1 VSRFLGIGQGS
12 GWDGM
17 AKGTGLDDASCS
29 AALPAPALAAWQ
41 ADSGL
46 AAALADAASIR
57 LVLDS
62 DGSRVLDASEP
73 GRQLLRRIGRPD
85 ALPAHLAGQ
94 VLRGAGP
101 TPRLLRLRLD
111 PRGVAPPALCRLA
124 RAEGEDGRAVFL
136 LVVAGPLPNLR
147 APAIR
152 QADLD
157 PDPDPVAEAPPVS
170 APEPPPLPLPL
181 PQPGSRF
188 LWRTDAAGALTQ
200 ISDGQDA
207 LADFVGQSWEAL
219 AQAGRVGGA
228 AEALLAALAA
238 QRTFR
243 ALALDLRTGTGSSV
257 SADLSGAPVAPAGRP
272 FVGFGGFGIVRAD
285 CEAGSDAARD
295 AVRAEAP
302 PAPAAPVPA
311 AALASDPIALA
322 TMAAPFFAAWI
333 GQTWFGEPRPA
344 PAADAPADPPA
355 PEALEPAASAAP
367 EPTDAPVLAD
377 DPLLADEPAA
387 ADSPLAALPEAGLSL
402 TEHDAFREIA
412 RALGARYAGDEEPEE
427 AGPDGA
433 SEGRSEGASV
443 TFFPGARPLAETEP
457 AALLEGIPGAV
468 LVYRGNAILAAN
480 RALLALAGYA
490 DLAALQA
497 AGPERL
503 FRGLPPERHAGAG
516 EEPVTVAIE
525 AADGTGRPVAVTCG
539 RMVWPGGPAA
549 CLLLRPVS
557 ADDPEGR
564 HAAEDLARRVRE
576 TRGTDAL
583 AALDA
588 IDDGVAIL
596 DGAGR
601 VLGLNRAASALFAC
615 DPREVVGGAF
625 GALFPPEAVPAVQAV
640 LDGRP
645 ADGSVTLAGRTLALR
660 IAPLP
665 GDRRAAVLRVPDRP
679 DDAGGLPALASGF
692 LGTLDR
698 GIRTPLTGILGF
710 ADVILKE
717 PYGPLGHP
725 RYRAYLQD
733 VRTSGEQVLGLVTD
747 LIDLATIEGFGLP
760 LAREPLPL
768 NELIAACVAELQPE
782 AARSRIVLRTSFGDD
797 LAPLE
802 ADRPTIARAVR
813 IVIANAIRL
822 SGLGGQVIVSTTMA
836 EAGTVAL
843 RVRDTGAGLSADE
856 IAAALEPFAGA
867 AAARPEIGGGL
878 ALPLMRALVE
888 ANDGAL
894 HISSRKDEGTLVEI
908 RLPATRAAKR
918 A

>member
-1 VSRFLGIGQGS
+1 
-12 GWDGM
+12 M
-17 AKGTGLDDASCS
+17 AKGTGLDDASRS

-57 LVLDS
+57 LVLDA

-101 TPRLLRLRLD
+101 APRLLRLRLD
-111 PRGVAPPALCRLA
+111 PRGVAPPSLCRLA

-152 QADLD
+152 QAD
-157 PDPDPVAEAPPVS
+157 PDPDPVAEAPPAS
-170 APEPPPLPLPL
+170 ASEPPRLPLPLPLPL

-228 AEALLAALAA
+228 TEALLAALAA

-243 ALALDLRTGTGSSV
+243 ALGLDLRTGTGSSV
-257 SADLSGAPVAPAGRP
+257 SADLSGAPAAPAGQP

-302 PAPAAPVPA
+302 PAPAPAAPVPA

-333 GQTWFGEPRPA
+333 GQTWFGEPCAA
-344 PAADAPADPPA
+344 PPSARAADAPADPPA
-355 PEALEPAASAAP
+355 PEAPEPAASAAP

-377 DPLLADEPAA
+377 APLLADESSLADDPAA

-427 AGPDGA
+427 ADPDGA

-443 TFFPGARPLAETEP
+443 TFFPGARPPAETEP
-457 AALLEGIPGAV
+457 ALLLEGIPGAV

-665 GDRRAAVLRVPDRP
+665 GDRRAAVLRVLDRP

-747 LIDLATIEGFGLP
+747 LIDLATIEGGGLP
-760 LAREPLPL
+760 LVREPLPL

-797 LAPLE
+797 LPPLE
-802 ADRPTIARAVR
+802 ADRPTMARAVR